1 MKWTA
6 EAEEAVKKVPSF
18 VRQRVRE
25 RVEQEVRSAGRAT
38 VGAADVDTAKTR
50 AMSGRQA
57 ETKGYRID
65 TCFSAKGC
73 PNPVVAS
80 KGLIQRIETLVKG
93 ERLLDFLK
101 AHVNGSI
108 KYHHE
113 FRITLADCPNACS
126 QPQIKDV
133 GIIGALTPRTT
144 DAACTQCLACVE
156 ACPEQAV
163 QMDPDPGRPRIEET
177 RCLHCGRCVA
187 ACPSGTIAAGRRGYR
202 VQLAGRLG
210 RHPCLAREL
219 PGIFDED
226 QVLAIVQE
234 CLRLYKARSRNGERF
249 AHLFLDED
257 FNRFSRRFCRCGR
270 DAFDTPKKS
279 HIPSP

>member
-6 EAEEAVKKVPSF
+6 EAEEAIKKVPFF

-25 RVEQEVRSAGRAT
+25 RVEQEARNAGRTT
-38 VGAADVDTAKTR
+38 VVVADVDTAKTR
-50 AMSGRQA
+50 AMSGGQT

-65 TCFSAKGC
+65 TCFSANGC

-80 KGLIQRIETLVKG
+80 KSLIERLETLVQG
-93 ERLLDFLK
+93 EQLLDFLK
-101 AHVNGSI
+101 AHVNGAI
-108 KYHHE
+108 KFHHE

-133 GIIGALTPRTT
+133 GIIGALTPQTT

-156 ACPEQAV
+156 ACPELAV
-163 QMDPDPGRPRIEET
+163 QMDPDLGRPRIEET

-187 ACPSGTIAAGRRGYR
+187 VCPSGTIAGGRRGYR

-210 RHPCLAREL
+210 RHPRLAREL

-257 FNRFSRRFCRCGR
+257 FNRFLHRFCRSGR
-270 DAFDTPKKS
+270 EAFDTLEKS
-279 HIPSP
+279 PITSP